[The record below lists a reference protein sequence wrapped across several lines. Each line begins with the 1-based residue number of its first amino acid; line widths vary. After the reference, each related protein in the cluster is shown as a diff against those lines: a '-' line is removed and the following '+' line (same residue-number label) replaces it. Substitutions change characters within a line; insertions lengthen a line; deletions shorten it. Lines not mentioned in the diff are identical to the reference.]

1 MDVSRVV
8 DSTGAPP
15 EADLRIR
22 RYRVISGC
30 VECASDLTP
39 LRKVPG
45 VRDVRMLSATGVLA
59 IHAPST
65 LDDKVL
71 LRTASASGLT
81 LEPEQPIARGGS
93 PRARSRWWL
102 RPELICLAIAAV
114 LLVIGESHERLTG
127 SDTVAVPVALV
138 SIAVGIVYPLRTA
151 WTMARNKKFSI
162 NVLLIVAVAGAIP
175 LGRATEADCVV
186 VIFSLGV
193 VLESYVADKARK
205 SIQKLMDLSPQ
216 RAERLRADGTVE
228 PVAVEDL
235 AVDDVVLV
243 RPGSRLPTD
252 GEVTQ
257 GASWID
263 ASAITG
269 ESMPVEVGP
278 GTTVYG
284 GTLNGP
290 AAVRIR
296 VATPF
301 QDTVLARVIREVE
314 QAQQNKGRAQRFADR
329 FAGVYTPLM
338 ITAAAVV
345 AVSGPLLF
353 GLSVGEAFYR
363 ALVVLIVSCSCSLV
377 LSVPVSVVAA
387 VARAA
392 REGVLIKGGAY
403 LERLA
408 EVRAVAFDKTG
419 TLTAGRPVL
428 TSIHPLAELAD
439 DDLLGLAATVEAGA
453 THPIADAVVR
463 AARDRGIVVR
473 PAVDV
478 RVVAGIG
485 AEARVD
491 GQVVSV
497 GRVGQLDDRAA
508 VALAAIED
516 DGATPVALRRDG
528 RLLGLIGVA
537 DELRPDAVRAVD
549 GIRSLGVVHTVML
562 TGDRSR
568 VARAIADRLG
578 IETVRAELMPED
590 KSSAVTLAKAEFGT
604 VAMVGDG
611 TNDAPALATADVAI
625 VMGAAGTDVALE
637 TADVALMADDLTKLP
652 YTIALARRARRII
665 AQNVTL
671 SIAAI
676 VALAV
681 AAMTGAFTLT
691 EGVFLNEAYALL
703 IIGNGLRL
711 LNGRSLRHYSR
722 PVGVPLRVA
731 AVPDAQDASTCAD
744 DGCGCTAEPQLLT
757 LSAPPS
763 VPAEEPSCGCG
774 VPAEQGRDSG
784 VVNR

>member
-1 MDVSRVV
+1 MELSDVV
-8 DSTGAPP
+8 DGAGAPP
-15 EADLRIR
+15 EADVGTR
-22 RYRVISGC
+22 RFRVVSGC

-39 LRKVPG
+39 LRKFPG

-59 IHAPST
+59 VEATST
-65 LDDKVL
+65 VDDRAL
-71 LRTASASGLT
+71 MRTAAASGLT
-81 LEPEQPIARGGS
+81 LEPEQRIVEAGTTRP
-93 PRARSRWWL
+93 RSRWWL
-102 RPELICLAIAAV
+102 RPELIFLAVAAL
-114 LLVIGESHERLTG
+114 LLVIGETTERITG

-138 SIAVGIVYPLRTA
+138 SIAIGIVYPLRTA
-151 WTMARNKKFSI
+151 WTMARNKRFSI

-216 RAERLRADGTVE
+216 RAERLNTDGTVDA
-228 PVAVEDL
+228 VAVEQL
-235 AVDDVVLV
+235 AVGDVVLV
-243 RPGSRLPTD
+243 RSGSRVPTD
-252 GEVTQ
+252 GEVTE

-269 ESMPVEVGP
+269 ESMPVEATL
-278 GTTVYG
+278 GTAVFG

-290 AAVRIR
+290 AVIRVR

-301 QDTVLARVIREVE
+301 RDTVLARVIREVE
-314 QAQQNKGRAQRFADR
+314 QAQQNKGKAQRFADR

-338 ITAAAVV
+338 IVAALGVAVV
-345 AVSGPLLF
+345 GPLLF
-353 GLSVGEAFYR
+353 GLTVSEAFYR

-392 REGVLIKGGAY
+392 RDGVLIKGGAY

-408 EVRAVAFDKTG
+408 AVKAVAFDKTG

-428 TSIHPLAELAD
+428 TVIRPLGNRTENQLLA
-439 DDLLGLAATVEAGA
+439 LAATVEAGA

-463 AARDRGIVVR
+463 AARERGMVVR
-473 PAVDV
+473 PATDV
-478 RVVAGIG
+478 RVVAGVG
-485 AEARVD
+485 AEATVD
-491 GQVVSV
+491 GHMINV
-497 GRVGQLDDRAA
+497 GRVADLDERAA
-508 VALAAIED
+508 LVLNEIEEA
-516 DGATPVALRRDG
+516 GATPVALRQDG
-528 RLLGLIGVA
+528 ELLGLFGVA
-537 DELRPDAVRAVD
+537 DELRPDARQAVE
-549 GIRSLGVVHTVML
+549 GIRSLGVAHTVML
-562 TGDRSR
+562 TGDRAR

-578 IETVRAELMPED
+578 IETVKAELMPED
-590 KSSAVTLAKAEFGT
+590 KSDAVNLARIEFGT

-611 TNDAPALATADVAI
+611 TNDAPALATADVAV

-652 YTIALARRARRII
+652 YTIALAQRARRII

-671 SIAAI
+671 SIIAI
-676 VALAV
+676 GVLAI

-711 LNGRSLRHYSR
+711 LGGR
-722 PVGVPLRVA
+722 PLRRFA
-731 AVPDAQDASTCAD
+731 APPRIPVPAAAAENPTCTA
-744 DGCGCTAEPQLLT
+744 DGCGCSPEPQLLT
-757 LSAPPS
+757 LAAP
-763 VPAEEPSCGCG
+763 VAKEEPCGCG
-774 VPAEQGRDSG
+774 EPTDELPRDG
-784 VVNR
+784 GVNR

>member
-1 MDVSRVV
+1 MELSDVVEGV
-8 DSTGAPP
+8 GAPP
-15 EADLRIR
+15 EADIGTR
-22 RYRVISGC
+22 RFRVVSGC

-39 LRKVPG
+39 LRKFPG

-59 IHAPST
+59 IDTVST
-65 LDDKVL
+65 VDDRAL
-71 LRTASASGLT
+71 MRTAAASGLT
-81 LEPEQPIARGGS
+81 LEPEQRIAEAGPSR
-93 PRARSRWWL
+93 PKSRWWL
-102 RPELICLAIAAV
+102 RPELVFLAVAAL
-114 LLVIGESHERLTG
+114 LLVIGETTERITG

-138 SIAVGIVYPLRTA
+138 SIAIGIVYPLRTA
-151 WTMARNKKFSI
+151 WTMARNKRFSI

-216 RAERLRADGTVE
+216 RAERLDSDGTVDA
-228 PVAVEDL
+228 VAVEQL
-235 AVDDVVLV
+235 AVGDIVLV
-243 RPGSRLPTD
+243 RPGSRVPTD
-252 GEVTQ
+252 GEVTE

-269 ESMPVEVGP
+269 ESMPVEVTP
-278 GTTVYG
+278 GTAVYG

-290 AAVRIR
+290 AVIRVR

-314 QAQQNKGRAQRFADR
+314 QAQQNKGKAQRFADR

-338 ITAAAVV
+338 IVAALGVAVV
-345 AVSGPLLF
+345 GPLLF
-353 GLSVGEAFYR
+353 GLTVAEAFYR

-392 REGVLIKGGAY
+392 RDGVLIKGGAY

-408 EVRAVAFDKTG
+408 AVKAVAFDKTG

-428 TSIHPLAELAD
+428 TVIRPLGAHTEDQLLA
-439 DDLLGLAATVEAGA
+439 LAATVEAGA

-463 AARDRGIVVR
+463 AARERGMVVR
-473 PAVDV
+473 PATDV
-478 RVVAGIG
+478 RVVAGVG
-485 AEARVD
+485 AEATVD
-491 GQVVSV
+491 GRAVKV
-497 GRVGQLDDRAA
+497 GRVGELDARAA
-508 VALAAIED
+508 VVLDEIEEA
-516 DGATPVALRRDG
+516 GATPVALRQDG
-528 RLLGLIGVA
+528 ELLGLLGVA
-537 DELRPDAVRAVD
+537 DELRPDARRAVE
-549 GIRSLGVVHTVML
+549 GIRSLGVTHTVML
-562 TGDRSR
+562 TGDRAR

-578 IETVRAELMPED
+578 IETVKAELMPED
-590 KSSAVTLAKAEFGT
+590 KSDAVNLARAEFGT

-652 YTIALARRARRII
+652 YTIALAQRARRII

-671 SIAAI
+671 SIIAI
-676 VALAV
+676 GALAI

-691 EGVFLNEAYALL
+691 QGVFLNEAYALL

-711 LNGRSLRHYSR
+711 LAGR
-722 PVGVPLRVA
+722 PLRQFTAPARIPVA
-731 AVPDAQDASTCAD
+731 RANPTCAD
-744 DGCGCTAEPQLLT
+744 DGCGCSSEPQLLT
-757 LSAPPS
+757 LAAP
-763 VPAEEPSCGCG
+763 VTKDEPCGCG
-774 VPAEQGRDSG
+774 EPPQDGA
-784 VVNR
+784 VNR